1 MKLLLAKRK
10 QQDMLKALF
19 TPTSDEE
26 VAAMWRAASAACGS
40 SSLVKSGKKPL
51 ILRKRQPSHLVGGT
65 GSSHKGAKR
74 APGKRFDVDDKVSV
88 PSGKGKARYHGIVV
102 AAPGDRLAWLHVPG
116 HGTLPILQDSTV
128 AQHTTKNVF
137 LDSVRA
143 KELIPQ
149 PGTWVN
155 VKQPGDKQAWKAELQ
170 DKLKGKR
177 SNATVTVL
185 SYTVGNRH
193 KPVVKKVKVSE
204 IQGPYLPE
212 IVTREDERTKTGRSR
227 VRDMSTMTPKIIAK
241 NRRIVERILGQTA
254 AMQAQM
260 QEDEAD
266 WFDKNGRA
274 VQTIAFKAAR
284 SQYLT
289 GDNLEDVVS
298 AANLGALEGLRKFET
313 EPDVVMDSI
322 NRTLHKRGQ
331 SLVTEPEQARD
342 LQAYQS
348 ARREARRQAT
358 YLSNE
363 LGLTGINR
371 QDLDTVKFAEYV
383 LEMQLGRKP
392 SDQEIANHT
401 GYMLNRVMEYR
412 NRRAA
417 LQSTFDML
425 LGRNEDDYESPIE
438 SIVSEDLTPEEELER
453 ASDEKALT
461 YHVQEAVES
470 EEAHLT
476 PEEKMVVSEVIQQG
490 NYLDPMGN
498 LRREAMLELSRKLG
512 NVGENSVKAIWIMA
526 LAKLQGT
533 RQISQ
538 ARNIAGQMHK
548 SFGLAAALTR
558 RPLLILRK
566 STLKSCD
573 CGSQPQLYDAAFAG
587 KTVPVSVCGQCGSMK
602 RLVKPV
608 CECGRLYYL
617 TGQIHGMDGEH
628 SFRLCADCGKVHLG
642 SMVKAVIRTPMKE
655 GGGVDYE
662 SVPVGGEIWITIT
675 KEGPLQGRHI
685 RISKRPDGLFAI
697 TGGAKHA
704 RLKGY
709 FHAALEFANKRP
721 LTEKQ
726 KKRREEYTQKQQEYK
741 AWKKEHKGALSEIK
755 ERKKAAR
762 GAVNRSLGLEADEDI
777 ARRLTK
783 GKNSFYAK
791 TNQILAEQGASPEDA
806 HYLASQL
813 TRAEAARTRLA
824 ARQLQKK
831 ARIVSYL
838 ANRIK
843 EQASP
848 DAEKVTWKE
857 VNASLESAGF
867 ETESLDALKKNMR
880 PALRRSGSMG
890 RIVMPEDAPITQ
902 PDAAVDALQQAM
914 GEEIAQAQAEAA
926 MTPDTSGLRKHLQKP
941 GNDKV
946 LGRSRESAMDVLTNW
961 HKGAMSVKPTL
972 DTKERKTA
980 KFEAGE
986 HLKRL
991 SELVQVE
998 REARAMKP
1006 SKPREPKLHGAM
1018 ATTNFRMTGEPLSEE
1033 DARKAVMKQ
1042 IGNAIAEDTRGAFYD
1057 KVKQLSE
1064 TPEGEIDADNPFGSL
1079 RHYID
1084 NGSIEAINRVSS
1096 KWLGKDILGEDIV
1109 HALGVQ
1115 GAVEVLVNRLH
1126 EEGRPMEQVQKWVD
1140 KEFSK
1145 RELATVDTAL
1155 SRQKQLEDE
1164 HGMIDKKAK
1173 EDYGEGTALG
1183 DSHATELRL
1192 ENKARQLE
1200 NMGKALGSLEAIGS
1214 LTYALDKGI
1223 SRSVEL
1229 SVGEDMEGARQR
1241 IGSNLGQVALK
1252 RTKFKRK
1259 GDNIVAEVP
1268 VSALKNKVDRAREVS
1283 DNEAE
1288 LLSIGAGKTNTGKL
1302 QVKGV
1307 NAGWEAE
1314 RNFRPGQEADI
1325 RHVLRQLDILDK
1337 EKSLPP
1343 SERTLKGVGLM
1354 INREVGGGKSAT
1366 TLAIAQHLLNQQKST
1381 LGDHGNRPVV
1391 ITVPDAILGNWSEQV
1406 KTWLPG
1412 TNALIVGQATGGKKS
1427 EDKAS
1432 SEQYLMTA
1440 EQRKKLYDK
1449 AAMGQ
1454 GPRLIIVGHGAL
1466 NAKHKVGNQEM
1477 REYQIIND
1485 MQPLMVAH
1493 DEPQNLTTA
1502 GKAVLGEAGKAATKM
1517 GVARKGEDWNS
1528 VHVALT
1534 ATPARKQAVELYD
1547 IGNWV
1552 THRGLGPR
1560 NRWEKKNGSLGK
1572 GTNIFEGEL
1581 GDGILKEFGKQMNSE
1596 AGIKAHTPHETSRK
1610 MRMSQP
1616 QKQRQSA
1623 IEKEYDQH
1631 IGALKKAI
1639 DGKKRSGT
1647 FQVKTAKGWSEKT
1660 FSRPSDMR
1668 MALDRLKQKR
1678 DEEHFNNLY
1687 GSGKQSDWHE
1697 VPAVQEAHKT
1707 IDERLKVNPREKII
1721 LFAPHAH
1728 TVQALKGMIAEK
1740 YGREAVTTMV
1750 RNSEMADNMK
1760 AFQSPEGPQFVIAG
1774 SRAYAGFNLQ
1784 NADGSI
1790 FVGLPPEA
1798 MQHIQAQGR
1807 HERDPRKGD
1816 PWTVSIGYEDSP
1828 IEHQYNHW
1836 RANQHRLIA
1845 ATNRA
1850 VRGRKPLPLPD
1861 DMTHF
1866 NAQADAYQ
1874 GEYSAKAA

>member
-1 MKLLLAKRK
+1 MKTFTQIRK
-10 QQDMLKALF
+10 VKVDNAEPGEQVANATSARKNAPKEKSEEKSIWGRPFSVRTSWNNPIKTVRILF
-19 TPTSDEE
+19 APNGEFVERLPDVPHDQLIEW
-26 VAAMWRAASAACGS
+26 MNHNASRIIA
-40 SSLVKSGKKPL
+40 
-51 ILRKRQPSHLVGGT
+51 RY
-65 GSSHKGAKR
+65 
-74 APGKRFDVDDKVSV
+74 DKVSKRKV
-88 PSGKGKARYHGIVV
+88 FNANP
-102 AAPGDRLAWLHVPG
+102 
-116 HGTLPILQDSTV
+116 
-128 AQHTTKNVF
+128 VF
-137 LDSVRA
+137 LA
-143 KELIPQ
+143 
-149 PGTWVN
+149 
-155 VKQPGDKQAWKAELQ
+155 
-170 DKLKGKR
+170 
-177 SNATVTVL
+177 
-185 SYTVGNRH
+185 
-193 KPVVKKVKVSE
+193 
-204 IQGPYLPE
+204 
-212 IVTREDERTKTGRSR
+212 
-227 VRDMSTMTPKIIAK
+227 
-241 NRRIVERILGQTA
+241 
-254 AMQAQM
+254 
-260 QEDEAD
+260 
-266 WFDKNGRA
+266 
-274 VQTIAFKAAR
+274 
-284 SQYLT
+284 
-289 GDNLEDVVS
+289 
-298 AANLGALEGLRKFET
+298 
-313 EPDVVMDSI
+313 
-322 NRTLHKRGQ
+322 
-331 SLVTEPEQARD
+331 
-342 LQAYQS
+342 
-348 ARREARRQAT
+348 
-358 YLSNE
+358 
-363 LGLTGINR
+363 
-371 QDLDTVKFAEYV
+371 
-383 LEMQLGRKP
+383 
-392 SDQEIANHT
+392 
-401 GYMLNRVMEYR
+401 
-412 NRRAA
+412 
-417 LQSTFDML
+417 
-425 LGRNEDDYESPIE
+425 
-438 SIVSEDLTPEEELER
+438 
-453 ASDEKALT
+453 
-461 YHVQEAVES
+461 
-470 EEAHLT
+470 
-476 PEEKMVVSEVIQQG
+476 
-490 NYLDPMGN
+490 
-498 LRREAMLELSRKLG
+498 
-512 NVGENSVKAIWIMA
+512 
-526 LAKLQGT
+526 
-533 RQISQ
+533 
-538 ARNIAGQMHK
+538 
-548 SFGLAAALTR
+548 
-558 RPLLILRK
+558 
-566 STLKSCD
+566 KSCD

-587 KTVPVSVCGQCGSMK
+587 ETVPVSVCGQCGSMK

-628 SFRLCADCGKVHLG
+628 SFRLCADCGKVHPG

-890 RIVMPEDAPITQ
+890 RIVMPENAPITQ

-1042 IGNAIAEDTRGAFYD
+1042 IGNVIAEDTRGAFYD

-1214 LTYALDKGI
+1214 LTYALDKGV

-1241 IGSNLGQVALK
+1241 IGSNLGQAALK

-1343 SERTLKGVGLM
+1343 SERTLKGIGLM

-1502 GKAVLGEAGKAATKM
+1502 GKAVLGEAGKAATRM

-1660 FSRPSDMR
+1660 FSRSSDMR

-1697 VPAVQEAHKT
+1697 VPAVQEAHKI
-1707 IDERLKVNPREKII
+1707 IDERLKVNPREKVI